1 MKTLQQEAEEHSRKM
16 WGVYYDDMHPDVAI
30 TEPLGKISE
39 KDFIAGANSNYVKRQ
54 IIEAQIRVLRK
65 STYAGY
71 SDLLEE
77 LEAQLKELK

>member
-54 IIEAQIRVLRK
+54 IIEAKIEVI
-65 STYAGY
+65 
-71 SDLLEE
+71 DLLDVLSPLKEE
-77 LEAQLKELK
+77 LLQKLKELQ